1 MKNKTELINI
11 LKAELT
17 LLAQEIIKDIHKK
30 NIKDIYKSSRKLYE
44 KTNAINQLLKLV
56 DEEELENLFIE
67 KADSSGN
74 DGILLLPEEE
84 LPLAEEEIQHTEIV
98 SPDRVKPEKKDN
110 SYLESDS
117 KNKSLKKEESSREN
131 IYKSVT
137 NMKFIPKTEQ
147 RNAPAT
153 YSKEKKHINIGLNDK
168 IAFIRHLFNNDS
180 MTYNKVIEHLNE
192 FDSYE
197 DALKYINEEIKPK
210 YNNWDGKDEYE
221 FRLIQLL
228 ELKFN

>member
-17 LLAQEIIKDIHKK
+17 LLAQEIIRDIHKK
-30 NIKDIYKSSRKLYE
+30 DIKDIYKNSRKLYE
-44 KTNAINQLLKLV
+44 KTNAIHQLSKLM
-56 DEEELENLFIE
+56 DQKSLEELFLEENGEEPPVKDEPFLNQHVVEVENQVEKQSYNEVPVPQEMRKKE
-67 KADSSGN
+67 KAEGS
-74 DGILLLPEEE
+74 
-84 LPLAEEEIQHTEIV
+84 
-98 SPDRVKPEKKDN
+98 
-110 SYLESDS
+110 
-117 KNKSLKKEESSREN
+117 N

-137 NMKFIPKTEQ
+137 NMKFIPK
-147 RNAPAT
+147 
-153 YSKEKKHINIGLNDK
+153 KEEEKLKIIDKGEFKEMNIGLNDK

-180 MTYNKVIEHLNE
+180 TTYNKVIQDLNN

-197 DALKYINEEIKPK
+197 TALSYLNNEVKPK
-210 YNNWDGKDEYE
+210 FNNWENKDEYE